1 MSRVN
6 WMNIATGAVL
16 VVSLL
21 FAFAYGWYQ
30 WGHAQRARQAQEE
43 VRRQVALAERE
54 LMARRESYRTTLGK
68 IAAPDTR
75 EEDAAFLNTLQVLM
89 AASGVKQVQ
98 MDRARVEPLPSI
110 TRVTGANTAGSA
122 PADAN
127 TPPEPSITNLPL
139 GVRAIATNLVV
150 QGTLSSIRLFL
161 YQLQSLRYRSRAVNV
176 NSLQIS
182 LLDDR
187 GTLRASMM
195 LTRFVRPESD
205 PLRPIGAE
213 EDTGLTRLPQS
224 SPAIEMSRP
233 DTPAQTG
240 P

>member
-16 VVSLL
+16 MISLL

-30 WGHAQRARQAQEE
+30 WGNAQRARQAQEE

-54 LMARRESYRTTLGK
+54 LLERRGSYRTTLGK

-75 EEDAAFLNTLQVLM
+75 EEDANFLSTLQVLM

-110 TRVTGANTAGSA
+110 ARIASAGIASSA
-122 PADAN
+122 PADTNA
-127 TPPEPSITNLPL
+127 PAEPSITNLPL

-150 QGTLSSIRLFL
+150 QGTLSSVRLFL

-176 NSLQIS
+176 NSLQLS

-205 PLRPIGAE
+205 PLRPIGTE

-233 DTPAQTG
+233 DASVPTG